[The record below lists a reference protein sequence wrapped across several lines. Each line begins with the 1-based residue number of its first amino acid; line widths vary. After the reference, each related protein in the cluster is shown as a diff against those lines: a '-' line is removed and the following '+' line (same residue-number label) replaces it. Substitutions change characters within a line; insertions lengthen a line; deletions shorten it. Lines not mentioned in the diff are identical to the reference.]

1 MRLLEPEITLPT
13 LTTKSHLR
21 PWLELARISNLP
33 TVWTNTLAAWLLSG
47 GSATD
52 LRLLWITLGASLLY
66 TGGMILNDAADIAF
80 DRQHR
85 PERPIPSGRIAL
97 RWAWRVGLIFL
108 LCGASMMV
116 GRGGANPAVTI
127 TLALTILAYDLYH
140 KPWSGSVLLMG
151 ACRTLLYLAS
161 ASPLLANPWSG
172 PALLPGLA
180 LGAYIVGLSLIAR
193 QEAKPASTPKSSSW
207 PLILLLIS
215 PALLNLY
222 SSGLSIPSVLP
233 IIFLSWISHTIISL
247 RANPPQSIGPAVG
260 KLLATIA
267 WVDALALTNTHR
279 LTATLLVCTIPLL
292 LLWQKKIAA
301 T

>member
-1 MRLLEPEITLPT
+1 

-52 LRLLWITLGASLLY
+52 LRLFWITLGASLLY

-151 ACRTLLYLAS
+151 ACRTLLYLAA
-161 ASPLLANPWSG
+161 ASPLLVNPWSG

-193 QEAKPASTPKSSSW
+193 QEAKPASTPKSPTW
-207 PLILLLIS
+207 PLLLLLIS
-215 PALLNLY
+215 PVLLTCY
-222 SSGLSIPSVLP
+222 QSTIHQKVLP
-233 IIFLSWISHTIISL
+233 IALGIGLLLWINRTL
-247 RANPPQSIGPAVG
+247 RQMRTDPPRSIGPAVG

-279 LTATLLVCTIPLL
+279 LTAILLVCTIPLL

>member
-1 MRLLEPEITLPT
+1 

>member
-1 MRLLEPEITLPT
+1 VRLLESETTLLT

-47 GSATD
+47 GSVTD
-52 LRLLWITLGASLLY
+52 IRLLWITLGASLLY
-66 TGGMILNDAADIAF
+66 TGGMIINDAADIAF

-151 ACRTLLYLAS
+151 ACRTLLYLAA

-233 IIFLSWISHTIISL
+233 IIFLSWISHTITSL

-267 WVDALALTNTHR
+267 WVDALALTSTHR
-279 LTATLLVCTIPLL
+279 LTAILLVCTIPLL

>member
-1 MRLLEPEITLPT
+1 

-47 GSATD
+47 GSVTD

-127 TLALTILAYDLYH
+127 THALTILAFDLYH
-140 KPWSGSVLLMG
+140 NPWSGSVLLMG
-151 ACRTLLYLAS
+151 ACRTLLYLAA

-172 PALLPGLA
+172 PALLPGLT

-193 QEAKPASTPKSSSW
+193 QEAKPASTPKSPTW
-207 PLILLLIS
+207 PLLLLLIS
-215 PALLNLY
+215 PVLLTCY
-222 SSGLSIPSVLP
+222 QSTIHQKVLP
-233 IIFLSWISHTIISL
+233 IALGIGLLLWINRTL
-247 RANPPQSIGPAVG
+247 RQMRTDPPRSIGPAVG

-279 LTATLLVCTIPLL
+279 LTAILLVCTIPLL